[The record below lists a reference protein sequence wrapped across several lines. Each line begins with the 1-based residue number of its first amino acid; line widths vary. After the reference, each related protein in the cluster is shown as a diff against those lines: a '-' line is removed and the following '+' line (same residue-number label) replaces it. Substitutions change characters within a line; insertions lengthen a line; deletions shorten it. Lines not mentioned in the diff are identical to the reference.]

1 MNTQNLNSAIY
12 TILDN
17 FGVKEIKGVTIKEN
31 TIEFKDQLS
40 RVISMPMVIN
50 NEVCNYITK
59 DDLFTQQAPSFN
71 FELDSNQLLEQALK
85 SGYVTKVDGVI
96 DRYKTE
102 KKMCYKCI
110 DKIYYEDSKRQSK
123 ERIKSVMSKVDELIN
138 MLTVK
143 EREV

>member
-96 DRYKTE
+96 DRYKINE
-102 KKMCYKCI
+102 DYKS
-110 DKIYYEDSKRQSK
+110 E
-123 ERIKSVMSKVDELIN
+123 
-138 MLTVK
+138 VK
-143 EREV
+143 